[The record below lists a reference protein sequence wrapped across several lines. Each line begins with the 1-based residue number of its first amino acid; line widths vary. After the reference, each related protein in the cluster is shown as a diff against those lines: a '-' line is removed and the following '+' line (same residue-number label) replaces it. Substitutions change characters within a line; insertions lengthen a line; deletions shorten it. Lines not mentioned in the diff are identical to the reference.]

1 MRGRRPRLDAGA
13 VKILITRVEGEED
26 AHAHMIEGRATYRG
40 VELGFRGVAFGRI
53 GGFNV
58 RVELDPESRAALE
71 RMGLGAAQIEELEVV
86 MQRMIVEG
94 RFESS
99 PEAVQ
104 HEHRFP

>member
-1 MRGRRPRLDAGA
+1 MRDLNRALLRLEINGLVTVTWISKDVRR
-13 VKILITRVEGEED
+13 
-26 AHAHMIEGRATYRG
+26 